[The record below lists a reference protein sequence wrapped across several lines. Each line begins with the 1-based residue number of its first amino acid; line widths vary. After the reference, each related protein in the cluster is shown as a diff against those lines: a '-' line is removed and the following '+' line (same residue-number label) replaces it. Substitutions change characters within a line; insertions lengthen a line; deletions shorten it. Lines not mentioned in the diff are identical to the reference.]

1 MSPYCLSCRAESFF
15 LPAAECRDGPIHN
28 ALIGGENAAGRKF
41 PKLRDHLPHSQEE
54 EEEHESSRSGRK
66 GKRESDLLQRPSD
79 DMTGKFS
86 HLLCKVM
93 RRCDKV
99 IGLLRDELCLILIC

>member
-54 EEEHESSRSGRK
+54 EEERDEEEHESSRSRK
-66 GKRESDLLQRPSD
+66 EERESDLLQHLSD
-79 DMTGKFS
+79 DMTLF
-86 HLLCKVM
+86 H
-93 RRCDKV
+93 DWQ
-99 IGLLRDELCLILIC
+99 IF